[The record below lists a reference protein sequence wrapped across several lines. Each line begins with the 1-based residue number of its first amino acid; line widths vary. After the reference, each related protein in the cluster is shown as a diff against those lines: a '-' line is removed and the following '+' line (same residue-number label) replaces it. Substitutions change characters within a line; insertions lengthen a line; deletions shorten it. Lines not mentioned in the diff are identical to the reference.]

1 MTDTTTTEEFHDVF
15 AYTTDSIL
23 QGLYNFSDT
32 CIFLVLGFSLVLH
45 IIFLK
50 GWFDARI
57 TNEVLL
63 EMIQS
68 SQSNNKYLPTGFIPL
83 KKI

>member
-1 MTDTTTTEEFHDVF
+1 MTNTATTEVFHNLF
-15 AYTTDSIL
+15 AYTMDSIL

-32 CIFLVLGFSLVLH
+32 SIFLVLGFSLVLH

-50 GWFDARI
+50 GWFDTRI
-57 TNEVLL
+57 MNEALL

-68 SQSNNKYLPTGFIPL
+68 YRVITNIY
-83 KKI
+83 